1 VTGEAERPLSTPGG
15 SAPAFDVVAA
25 GAVLW
30 RIAAE
35 PVPRPASGW
44 APGMDPPLE
53 LALVHRPRYDD
64 WSLPKGKL
72 EPGESVPA
80 AAVREVAEE
89 TGFRA
94 RLGARLGQVSYPV
107 PDGAK
112 VVHYWAA
119 EALDGRF
126 EPTAEVD
133 QLRWLPPDA
142 AFAALSYQRDVEVL
156 SRFAGL
162 GRPDGGIALV
172 RHGKAGSRQSWTG
185 PDHVR
190 PLNPAGRRQAD
201 ALRDHLLRF
210 GPDRIYSAPPLRCVQ
225 TVEPL
230 AEALGLKIEIE
241 PVLGEQG
248 YWEQPDAGRR
258 RLVEIGMQGGVNAV
272 SSQGGVIP
280 DVVRWLAGQVGFV
293 DDVLGPNGTPPARK
307 GSTWLLGLREKRLLF
322 ADHYPPPA

>member
-1 VTGEAERPLSTPGG
+1 MERSASTPGG
-15 SAPAFDVVAA
+15 TDPGFDVVAA

-30 RIAAE
+30 RAMEDAA
-35 PVPRPASGW
+35 PRPTFGW

-53 LALVHRPRYDD
+53 VALVHRQRYDD

-89 TGFRA
+89 TGYRS
-94 RLGARLGQVSYPV
+94 RLGARLGEIAYDV

-126 EPTAEVD
+126 VPNSEVD
-133 QLRWLPPDA
+133 QLRWLTLDA
-142 AFAALSYQRDVEVL
+142 AAEELSYERDVDVL
-156 SRFAGL
+156 SRFTGL
-162 GRPDGGIALV
+162 GRADGGMPLV
-172 RHGKAGSRQSWTG
+172 RHGKAGSRQAWDG
-185 PDHVR
+185 PDHAR
-190 PLNPAGRRQAD
+190 PLSSAGRRQAE
-201 ALRDHLLRF
+201 ALRDHLLLF
-210 GPDRIYSAPPLRCVQ
+210 GPDRIYSAPPVRCVQ

-230 AEALGLKIEIE
+230 AAALRLEIEIE
-241 PVLGEQG
+241 PLLGEDG
-248 YWEQPDAGRR
+248 YWDQPDAGRR
-258 RLVEIGMQGGVNAV
+258 RLVEIGMQGGVNVV

-280 DVVRWLAGQVGFV
+280 DVVEWLAGQVGRI
-293 DDVLGPNGTPPARK
+293 DDVLGPKGKPEARK